1 MESFILFGA
10 LINESL
16 QHIIQLIILCI
27 PLVMVPILVKSA
39 RSLGNIANVTDR
51 IQKGIGLDKGLGKA
65 RDGMK
70 ESAKKRA
77 AFAGANFND
86 RLRSSDR
93 LGGVPAGVANW
104 GRNRRINSAARKK
117 LREEA
122 LASRKHEREGEV
134 EHRVGEFAGG
144 NSRLAGAA
152 QRIGGERLESVV
164 LSQQRNRVAEEL
176 KQEQLRLEA
185 EVRPGPNSGAELRT
199 LLDQALNDG
208 NEVRIRAVINKIAT
222 EGGKGDV
229 ARMGDV
235 IEQAAQRG
243 LNQEAQEAT
252 TRALQDNWGTVKGND
267 PTLANLD
274 LQTGRQNGGAP
285 SVAPEQLST
294 MAPVRLEQLA
304 RQGVISHELI
314 GTAAASGALNK
325 MATDQRAQL
334 EAGLAAHHA
343 ATGGVGP
350 APTIDSIRIEHEAAA
365 VRAGNA
371 PPSDSRLKKDIV
383 HLGSFK
389 GVPLYRFKY
398 RWSEVEYVGTMAQD
412 ILDSHP
418 QAVSVDSYGFYRVDY
433 GQLGFKMTTYKEWKK

>member
-1 MESFILFGA
+1 MK
-10 LINESL
+10 ESL
-16 QHIIQLIILCI
+16 QHIVQLVVLCI
-27 PLVMVPILVKSA
+27 PLFLIPVIL
-39 RSLGNIANVTDR
+39 RSSNSLLNKIAGATDR
-51 IQKGIGLDKGLGKA
+51 IQKGVGLDKGLGKA
-65 RDGMK
+65 RDSMK
-70 ESAKKRA
+70 DTAKKRA

-86 RLRSSDR
+86 RLRNSDR

-104 GRNRRINSAARKK
+104 GRNRRLSSAARKK

-134 EHRVGEFAGG
+134 EHRVGELAGG

-252 TRALQDNWGTVKGND
+252 TRAIQDNWGTVKGND

-274 LQTGRQNGGAP
+274 LQTGTQRGGAP
-285 SVAPEQLST
+285 AVAPEQLST

-334 EAGLAAHHA
+334 EAGLAARHA
-343 ATGGVGP
+343 ATGGPGP

-365 VRAGNA
+365 VRAGNTPP

-383 HLGSFK
+383 RLGSFK

-412 ILDSHP
+412 ILNSHP
-418 QAVSVDSYGFYRVDY
+418 KAVSVDSYGFYRVDY